1 MSHVAVDPLLAHAV
15 ADFGRAVGLAGFALD
30 DDGRARLQLAGGRLL
45 TLAATETA
53 LRLQL
58 ELPLPFE
65 GPELMERALV
75 AAGARQRGGGVQLGL
90 RGRGADQ
97 VLLMARWL
105 GARRCSGMLLA
116 RELEILLDWFEQ
128 VRRAAPAGAGLP
140 MGART

>member
-1 MSHVAVDPLLAHAV
+1 MGHVAVDPLLAHAV
-15 ADFGRAVGLAGFALD
+15 TEFGRTLGLSGFALD

-45 TLAATETA
+45 TLAATDTA

-65 GPELMERALV
+65 GPELLERALV

-97 VLLMARWL
+97 VLLLARWL
-105 GARRCSGMLLA
+105 GARRCSGALLA
-116 RELEILLDWFEQ
+116 RELDALLDWFEQ
-128 VRRAAPAGAGLP
+128 LRRAAPASGGLMT
-140 MGART
+140 MGRS